1 MATYYIG
8 ANDEHGQ
15 NPPTAGK
22 RTPVLPYIN
31 RSFCENEFNRPTK
44 NCFIEA
50 CLRCGFD
57 VYDVKPEIIDISISE
72 RVRRINRQNLTLL
85 VTFGYNAFG
94 NGTSFNSASGILTF
108 YSPLNRFPDSSRA
121 LSEEIYVQLIEGT
134 NQVGRGVSTLTN
146 VGVLQSVN
154 CVSTLVEPG
163 FMTNFDEAKLML
175 DPDFHTEVGEEC
187 CKGVCEYLGANYV
200 ARELQNY
207 PLLRQGSRNNY
218 VEVLQFMLRNL
229 GYNIAVDGIFR

>member
-31 RSFCENEFNRPTK
+31 RSFYENEFNRPTK

-72 RVRRINRQNLTLL
+72 KNTMKIDITKQKKTHK
-85 VTFGYNAFG
+85 T
-94 NGTSFNSASGILTF
+94 
-108 YSPLNRFPDSSRA
+108 
-121 LSEEIYVQLIEGT
+121 
-134 NQVGRGVSTLTN
+134 
-146 VGVLQSVN
+146 
-154 CVSTLVEPG
+154 
-163 FMTNFDEAKLML
+163 
-175 DPDFHTEVGEEC
+175 HT
-187 CKGVCEYLGANYV
+187 K
-200 ARELQNY
+200 Q
-207 PLLRQGSRNNY
+207 
-218 VEVLQFMLRNL
+218 
-229 GYNIAVDGIFR
+229 